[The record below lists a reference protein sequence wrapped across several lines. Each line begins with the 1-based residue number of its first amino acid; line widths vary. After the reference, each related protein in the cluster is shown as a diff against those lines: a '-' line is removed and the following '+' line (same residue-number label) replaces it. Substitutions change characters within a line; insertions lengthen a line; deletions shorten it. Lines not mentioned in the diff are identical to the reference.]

1 MKSKSPI
8 KTLLSHTAIYG
19 VGLVLNKSLGFLL
32 LPVYTNYF
40 TPADW
45 GVFNIVWSLWIF
57 LSVLYSLGF
66 ENSFMKYFI
75 EEKNKQRKA
84 EIYSSVLTA
93 LLFSSLVFSLCI
105 YFGSDWI
112 NNLLHFEDERK
123 GIFLIKVLAVLLFFD
138 TIYRIPLLLLRAELN
153 TKVYTYLTIVTLII
167 NLGLNLFLIIVQ
179 GYGIEA
185 IFYSYIASVFVTTL
199 ICLVITSPYLT
210 SKISF
215 TEIKRQLNFGFKF
228 IFIGLFILI
237 IDVSDRF
244 FLKYFYNESVVGI
257 YSANYRLGTVM
268 SLIIS
273 AYKFSWTPYFMNLS
287 ENPDN
292 KKIISSIFTYFVFT
306 GLFLFLFFSFFIEPI
321 VQIKIGG
328 YYILNQAYWSGLKII
343 PIILLSYFFSGLHSN
358 LTVAPFFSDRTDVL
372 LKISVIGLIANVG
385 LNLYLI
391 PKYGMTGA
399 ALATLLTYII
409 MFAVL
414 YNRSQKLFRI
424 EFDLKKVG
432 IITILACISYFAVF
446 FLQIYFG
453 FSTGILIII
462 DILILLLFG
471 SFSIKFNIIRINFLK
486 KLLLRENT

>member
-1 MKSKSPI
+1 MAKSPI

-75 EEKNKQRKA
+75 EEKNKQKKA
-84 EIYSSVLTA
+84 EIYSSILVA
-93 LLFSSLVFSLCI
+93 LLFSSVTFSLCI
-105 YFGSDWI
+105 YLGSGVI
-112 NNLLHFEDERK
+112 NNLLHFEDSIK
-123 GIFLIKVLAVLLFFD
+123 GVFLIKILAVLLFFD

-153 TKVYTYLTIVTLII
+153 TKVYTYLTIVTLVI

-185 IFYSYIASVFVTTL
+185 IFYSYIVSVFVTTV
-199 ICLVITSPYLT
+199 ICLFVTSPYLT
-210 SKISF
+210 SKITF
-215 TEIKRQLNFGFKF
+215 REIKRQLSFGFKF

-237 IDVSDRF
+237 IDISDRF
-244 FLKYFYNESVVGI
+244 FLKYYYNESVVGI

-306 GLFLFLFFSFFIEPI
+306 GLFLFLFFSFFIAPV
-321 VQIKIGG
+321 VQLKIGG
-328 YYILNQAYWSGLKII
+328 YYILNEAYWSGLKII

-372 LKISVIGLIANVG
+372 LKISVMGLVANIL
-385 LNLYLI
+385 LNVLLI
-391 PKYGMTGA
+391 PKYAMTGA
-399 ALATLLTYII
+399 ALSTLFTYVI
-409 MFAVL
+409 MFGFL
-414 YNRSQKLFRI
+414 YYRSQQLFRI
-424 EFDLKKVG
+424 EFDLKKIA
-432 IITILACISYFAVF
+432 IICILTLISYFAVF
-446 FLQIYFG
+446 FLQSNFQN
-453 FSTGILIII
+453 S
-462 DILILLLFG
+462 LLFN
-471 SFSIKFNIIRINFLK
+471 SISTIVILSLFLIFSIKFRIIKVSYLK
-486 KLLLRENT
+486 KILLREKT

>member
-1 MKSKSPI
+1 MAKSPI

-57 LSVLYSLGF
+57 LSVIYSLGF

-75 EEKNKQRKA
+75 EEKNKQKKS
-84 EIYSSVLTA
+84 EIYSSILVA
-93 LLFSSLVFSLCI
+93 LLFTSLAFSLCI
-105 YFGSDWI
+105 YLGSGFI
-112 NNLLHFEDERK
+112 NNLLHFEDSIK
-123 GIFLIKVLAVLLFFD
+123 GVFLVKILAVLLFFD

-167 NLGLNLFLIIVQ
+167 NLGLNLFLIVVQ

-185 IFYSYIASVFVTTL
+185 IFYSYIVSVFVTTV
-199 ICLVITSPYLT
+199 ICLFVTSPYLT
-210 SKISF
+210 SKISLG
-215 TEIKRQLNFGFKF
+215 EIKRQLSFGFKF

-237 IDVSDRF
+237 IDISDRF

-306 GLFLFLFFSFFIEPI
+306 GLFLFLFFSFFIAPV
-321 VQIKIGG
+321 VQLKIGG
-328 YYILNQAYWSGLKII
+328 YYILNEAYWSGLKII

-372 LKISVIGLIANVG
+372 LKISVVG
-385 LNLYLI
+385 LAANIVLNVWLI
-391 PKYGMTGA
+391 PKYAMTGA
-399 ALATLLTYII
+399 ALSTLFTYVI
-409 MFAVL
+409 MFGFL
-414 YNRSQKLFRI
+414 YYRSQQLFRI
-424 EFDLKKVG
+424 EFDLKKIA
-432 IITILACISYFAVF
+432 IICILTIISYFAVF
-446 FLQIYFG
+446 FLQSNFQNNLLYNSI
-453 FSTGILIII
+453 STIVILSLF
-462 DILILLLFG
+462 LI
-471 SFSIKFNIIRINFLK
+471 FSIKFSIVKVSYLK
-486 KLLLRENT
+486 KILLREKT

>member
-1 MKSKSPI
+1 MAKSPI

-40 TPADW
+40 TPGDW

-75 EEKNKQRKA
+75 EEKNKEKKSV
-84 EIYSSVLTA
+84 IYSSILVA
-93 LLFSSLVFSLCI
+93 LLISSFVFSVCI
-105 YFGSDWI
+105 YFGADAI
-112 NNLLHFEDERK
+112 NSLLHFEDTIK
-123 GIFLIKVLAVLLFFD
+123 GIFLIKVLGILLFFD

-167 NLGLNLFLIIVQ
+167 NLGLNLFLIVVQ
-179 GYGIEA
+179 KYGIEA
-185 IFYSYIASVFVTTL
+185 IFYSYIVSVFVTTV
-199 ICLVITSPYLT
+199 ICLFVTGPYLT
-210 SKISF
+210 LKISYS
-215 TEIKRQLNFGFKF
+215 EVKRQLAFGFKF

-237 IDVSDRF
+237 IDISDRF
-244 FLKYFYNESVVGI
+244 FLKYYYNESVVGV

-292 KKIISSIFTYFVFT
+292 KKIISKIFTYFVFT
-306 GLFLFLFFSFFIEPI
+306 GLFLFLFFSFFIAPV
-321 VQIKIGG
+321 VQIKISG
-328 YYILNQAYWSGLKII
+328 YYILNEAYWSGLKII

-372 LKISVIGLIANVG
+372 LKISIAGLIANVG
-385 LNLYLI
+385 LNLWLI
-391 PKYGMTGA
+391 PNYGMTGA
-399 ALATLLTYII
+399 ALSTLFTYII
-409 MFAVL
+409 MFVVL
-414 YNRSQKLFRI
+414 YVQSQQLFRI
-424 EFDLKKVG
+424 DFDLKKLA
-432 IITILACISYFAVF
+432 IISSLTIISYFAVF
-446 FLQIYFG
+446 FLQSN
-453 FSTGILIII
+453 FSITPFLNTVIAIVILS
-462 DILILLLFG
+462 LFLLFCV
-471 SFSIKFNIIRINFLK
+471 KFNIIQFNYLK
-486 KLLLRENT
+486 KIFVREKT

>member
-1 MKSKSPI
+1 
-8 KTLLSHTAIYG
+8 LLSHTAIYG

-75 EEKNKQRKA
+75 EEKNKTKKA
-84 EIYSSVLTA
+84 QIYSSILAA
-93 LLFSSLVFSLCI
+93 LVISSIAFSLCI
-105 YFGSDWI
+105 YFGSSSI
-112 NNLLHFEDERK
+112 SSLLHFEDSIK
-123 GIFLIKVLAVLLFFD
+123 GVFLIKVLAILLFFD

-153 TKVYTYLTIVTLII
+153 TKVYTYLTIITLIL

-185 IFYSYIASVFVTTL
+185 IFYSYIVSVFVTTV
-199 ICLVITSPYLT
+199 ICLFVTSPYLT
-210 SKISF
+210 AKISYD
-215 TEIKRQLNFGFKF
+215 EIKRQLSFGFKF

-237 IDVSDRF
+237 IDISDRF
-244 FLKYFYNESVVGI
+244 FLKYYYNESVVGI

-292 KKIISSIFTYFVFT
+292 KNIISKIFTYFVFT
-306 GLFLFLFFSFFIEPI
+306 GLFLFLFFSFFIAPV
-321 VQIKIGG
+321 VQLKIGG
-328 YYILNQAYWSGLKII
+328 YYILNEAYWSGLKII
-343 PIILLSYFFSGLHSN
+343 PVILLSYFFSGLHSN

-372 LKISVIGLIANVG
+372 LKISVIGLIANLI
-385 LNLYLI
+385 LNVWLI
-391 PKYGMTGA
+391 PKYEMTGA
-399 ALATLLTYII
+399 ALSTLFTYII
-409 MFAVL
+409 MFTFL
-414 YNRSQKLFRI
+414 YYRSQKLFRI
-424 EFDLKKVG
+424 NFELNKLA
-432 IITILACISYFAVF
+432 IIAILTIISYFAVF
-446 FLQIYFG
+446 FLRIYFETNS
-453 FSTGILIII
+453 FLFFATIII
-462 DILILLLFG
+462 ILALFLA
-471 SFSIKFNIIRINFLK
+471 FSLKFDIIRASFLK
-486 KLLLRENT
+486 KILFREKS

>member
-1 MKSKSPI
+1 MAKSPI

-84 EIYSSVLTA
+84 EIYSSVLVA

-105 YFGSDWI
+105 YFGAGVI
-112 NNLLHFEDERK
+112 NDLLNFEDSIK
-123 GIFLIKVLAVLLFFD
+123 GIFLVKILAVLLFFD

-185 IFYSYIASVFVTTL
+185 IFYSYIVSVFVTTV
-199 ICLVITSPYLT
+199 ICLFVTSPYLT
-210 SKISF
+210 SKISLV
-215 TEIKRQLNFGFKF
+215 EIKRQLCFGFKF

-237 IDVSDRF
+237 IDISDRF
-244 FLKYFYNESVVGI
+244 FLKYYYNESVVGI

-306 GLFLFLFFSFFIEPI
+306 GLFLFLFFSFFIAPV

-328 YYILNQAYWSGLKII
+328 YYILNEAYWNGLKII

-372 LKISVIGLIANVG
+372 LKISIIGLIANLA
-385 LNLYLI
+385 LNVLLI
-391 PKYGMTGA
+391 PKYAMTGA
-399 ALATLLTYII
+399 ALSTLFTYVI
-409 MFAVL
+409 MFVIL
-414 YNRSQKLFRI
+414 YYRSQQLFRI
-424 EFDLKKVG
+424 EFDLKKITVIG
-432 IITILACISYFAVF
+432 ILTLISYFAVF
-446 FLQIYFG
+446 FLQSNFQGNLLLYSL
-453 FSTGILIII
+453 ST
-462 DILILLLFG
+462 ILILGLFLI
-471 SFSIKFNIIRINFLK
+471 FSIKFSIIKVSYLK
-486 KLLLRENT
+486 KILLREKT

>member
-1 MKSKSPI
+1 MAKSPI

-75 EEKNKQRKA
+75 EEKNKQKKA
-84 EIYSSVLTA
+84 EIYSSILVA
-93 LLFSSLVFSLCI
+93 LLLSSLVFSLCI
-105 YFGSDWI
+105 YFGSGSI
-112 NNLLHFEDERK
+112 NNLLHFEDETK
-123 GIFLIKVLAVLLFFD
+123 GIALIKILGVLLFFD

-185 IFYSYIASVFVTTL
+185 IFYSYIVSVFVTTV
-199 ICLVITSPYLT
+199 ICLFVTSPYLT

-215 TEIKRQLNFGFKF
+215 EEIKRQLSFGFKF
-228 IFIGLFILI
+228 IFIGLFILV
-237 IDVSDRF
+237 IDISDRF
-244 FLKYFYNESVVGI
+244 FLKYYYNESVVGI

-292 KKIISSIFTYFVFT
+292 KNIISKIFTYFVFT
-306 GLFLFLFFSFFIEPI
+306 GLFLFLFFSFFIAPV
-321 VQIKIGG
+321 VQLKVGG
-328 YYILNQAYWSGLKII
+328 YYILNEAYWGGLKII

-358 LTVAPFFSDRTDVL
+358 LTVAPFFSNRTDVL
-372 LKISVIGLIANVG
+372 LKISVIGLIANIA
-385 LNLYLI
+385 LNMILI
-391 PKYGMTGA
+391 PKYEMTGA
-399 ALATLLTYII
+399 ALSTLFTYII
-409 MFAVL
+409 MFGFL
-414 YNRSQKLFRI
+414 YYRSQQLFRI
-424 EFDLKKVG
+424 EFDLKKIA
-432 IITILACISYFAVF
+432 IICILTAISYFAVF
-446 FLQIYFG
+446 FLQSYFPDNLVYNSI
-453 FSTGILIII
+453 STILIIG
-462 DILILLLFG
+462 LFLL
-471 SFSIKFNIIRINFLK
+471 FSIKFNIIKFSYLK
-486 KLLLRENT
+486 KVLFREST